1 MVWAMGTRTRSAAVA
16 LLSGATVAALLSGAT
31 LVALAPPAG
40 AAPVPLESYQAELGA
55 AVAAT
60 GVFTRGSTVLLEA
73 RNGSTGVTVSMVVN
87 PDGSLLW
94 TEQAPK
100 SDYVMKCVRVD
111 RCWALSRAGY
121 GDVKWHRLPTGSVS
135 YEQTSAFWADWMAF
149 PWPETATYDVAPTP
163 EGARAFSV
171 VTSSPDMSLV
181 ETTVVDGVS
190 VADTLFV
197 VGADA
202 SLQPARSVVLRSQ
215 AERVPVAPPPRRNV
229 GRPATDRSVW
239 RAVINS

>member
-1 MVWAMGTRTRSAAVA
+1 MRHGMRSAGGATAAVLMAVA
-16 LLSGATVAALLSGAT
+16 G
-31 LVALAPPAG
+31 LAMSQAPAR
-40 AAPVPLESYQAELGA
+40 AEPAPEESY
-55 AVAAT
+55 AT
-60 GVFTRGSTVLLEA
+60 GLSEAVEATGIFAKGSTVLLET
-73 RNGSTGVTVSMVVN
+73 RNGSTGVTVSMTVN

-121 GDVKWHRLPTGSVS
+121 GDGKWHRLPAGAVVFA
-135 YEQTSAFWADWMAF
+135 QTRAFWTEWTSF
-149 PWPETATYDVAPTP
+149 PWPATATYDVAPAP

-171 VTSSPDMSLV
+171 ISSSPDLTLV
-181 ETTVVDGVS
+181 ETTVIDGTS

-197 VGADA
+197 VGADNG
-202 SLQPARSVVLRSQ
+202 LVPARSVVMRAQ
-215 AERVPVAPPPRRNV
+215 AERLPVTTPPPRNV
-229 GRPATDRSVW
+229 GRPATDWSIW

>member
-1 MVWAMGTRTRSAAVA
+1 MIAAVVVGMTIIGGQSPA
-16 LLSGATVAALLSGAT
+16 SGEPVAQT
-31 LVALAPPAG
+31 
-40 AAPVPLESYQAELGA
+40 EYQDGVDA
-55 AVAAT
+55 AVEAT
-60 GVFTRGSTVLLEA
+60 GVFATGSTVFLET
-73 RNGSTGVTVSMVVN
+73 RNGRTGVTVSMTVN

-100 SDYVMKCVRVD
+100 SDYVMKCVRVN

-121 GDVKWHRLPTGSVS
+121 GDAKWHRLPVGSVE
-135 YEQTSAFWADWMAF
+135 YEQTRAFWADWMAF
-149 PWPETATYDVAPTP
+149 PWPETATYDVASTP

-171 VTSSPDMSLV
+171 LTSSPDLSLV

-197 VGADA
+197 VGADG
-202 SLQPARSVVLRSQ
+202 SLAPVRSVVMRAQ
-215 AERVPVAPPPRRNV
+215 AERVPVAPPARRKV
-229 GRPATDRSVW
+229 GRPATDRSIW

>member
-1 MVWAMGTRTRSAAVA
+1 MAWRMGGLARSAAVGLMA
-16 LLSGATVAALLSGAT
+16 VAGLTMSQ
-31 LVALAPPAG
+31 APAM
-40 AAPVPLESYQAELGA
+40 AEPVPEETY
-55 AVAAT
+55 AT
-60 GVFTRGSTVLLEA
+60 GLSEAVEATGIFAKGSTVLLET
-73 RNGSTGVTVSMVVN
+73 RNGSTGVTVSMTVN

-121 GDVKWHRLPTGSVS
+121 GDGKWHRLPAGSVAFA
-135 YEQTSAFWADWMAF
+135 QTRAFWAEWTSF
-149 PWPETATYDVAPTP
+149 PWPDTATYDVAPTP

-171 VTSSPDMSLV
+171 ISSSPDLTLV
-181 ETTVVDGVS
+181 EATVIDGTS

-197 VGADA
+197 VGADS
-202 SLQPARSVVLRSQ
+202 SLVPARSVVMRAQ
-215 AERVPVAPPPRRNV
+215 VERVPVTAPPRRAV
-229 GRPATDRSVW
+229 GRPATDPSIW

>member
-1 MVWAMGTRTRSAAVA
+1 MTGTGQRMGRWIRSAALGIGV
-16 LLSGATVAALLSGAT
+16 VAALGAVT
-31 LVALAPPAG
+31 VPAR
-40 AAPVPLESYQAELGA
+40 AAPVAEESYA
-55 AVAAT
+55 AGLSEAVEAT
-60 GVFTRGSTVLLEA
+60 GVFVKGSTVLLET
-73 RNGSTGVTVSMVVN
+73 RNGSTGVTVSMTVN

-121 GDVKWHRLPTGSVS
+121 GDGKWHRLPAGSVAFA
-135 YEQTSAFWADWMAF
+135 QTRVFWAEWTSF
-149 PWPETATYDVAPTP
+149 PWPETATYDVAATP

-171 VTSSPDMSLV
+171 ISSSPDLTLV
-181 ETTVVDGVS
+181 ETTVIDGTS

-197 VGADA
+197 VGADN
-202 SLQPARSVVLRSQ
+202 SLVPARSVVMRAQ
-215 AERVPVAPPPRRNV
+215 AERVPVSAPPRRAV
-229 GRPATDRSVW
+229 GRPATDPSIW